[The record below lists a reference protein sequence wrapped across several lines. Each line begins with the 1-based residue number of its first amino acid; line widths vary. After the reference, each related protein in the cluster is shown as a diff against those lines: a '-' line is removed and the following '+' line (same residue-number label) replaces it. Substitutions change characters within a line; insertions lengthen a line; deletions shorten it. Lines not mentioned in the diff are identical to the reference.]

1 MHPNAQSGLHLQRKL
16 PRTLVKKEKMPTHY
30 ELRQKYP
37 RWAHRRD
44 ERKRRRRKSRRR
56 RKRRKKSDKLPSGG
70 AGTSTEGMLVSL
82 LHQLMLGGPVAKKH
96 GENVITGHSG
106 VVKPDLLAPGRSKAD
121 YEATSADRERR
132 GDAGGGAGAGA
143 VAAIGPAF
151 FPPEE

>member
-1 MHPNAQSGLHLQRKL
+1 
-16 PRTLVKKEKMPTHY
+16 MPTHY

-56 RKRRKKSDKLPSGG
+56 RKKKRKKSDKLPSGG

-106 VVKPDLLAPGRSKAD
+106 AVKPDLLAPGRSKAD
-121 YEATSADRERR
+121 YEATSADREKR
-132 GDAGGGAGAGA
+132 GGAGGGAGAGA

>member
-1 MHPNAQSGLHLQRKL
+1 
-16 PRTLVKKEKMPTHY
+16 MPTHY

-82 LHQLMLGGPVAKKH
+82 LHQLMLGGAVAKKH

-106 VVKPDLLAPGRSKAD
+106 AVKPDLLAPGRSKAD

-132 GDAGGGAGAGA
+132 GGAGGGAGAGA

-151 FPPEE
+151 ARGSGPA